1 MNRHALIDLIQD
13 GLFLDHLES
22 EAKKAGKRR
31 NLVNALS
38 LTISQSS
45 PRYIFGSD
53 LGPRYSLQTDEAR
66 EPKPKRRRL
75 IPPQQNRD
83 LDVENGITD
92 DIVRRRRGPKPKRK
106 SGGREARVN
115 GEVMSIST
123 NGAVQATES
132 AVEDAE
138 TPMDVDE
145 ELITDTTLDIGDSKE
160 TEAAKPIDLVPQT
173 MEMQKKDFPL
183 FIVKFSPSDPSRL
196 YLGGGVVVQGNKIG
210 EMLKLR
216 NEGVESI
223 NVDMAIKVAGVEAF
237 CWTTP
242 GEAVV
247 AIFEPTEDPH
257 QARMSSQLVRI
268 SHWGQ
273 ERTVI
278 SPVPFPVLS
287 LHYQKESGN
296 ILCLSGG
303 ESSTVHIFHLDEDSS
318 ERRLAEVTDSTFYDA
333 TWIGENRFIAC
344 GEHKIATF
352 RFTESGDMDQSAE
365 ITPYKESIPSSLIR
379 VRVDA
384 EGKNAAVLAENMCD
398 IFMVEINPDTAQL
411 SQSGFKSFNVIT
423 DFEFSPKDP
432 GRFAVACSDGIT
444 TVWHATNF
452 TTVSTP
458 RYEFY
463 MGAQSSAVALAFSP
477 DGSSIAAAGWGQL
490 MIWELAGEH
499 HQTEHEAKAIWQ
511 RPQGDE
517 KWNCEPTH
525 GDQRDWI
532 HRVSWDPQGKQIAFG
547 LWRQLAIIKI

>member
-1 MNRHALIDLIQD
+1 M
-13 GLFLDHLES
+13 
-22 EAKKAGKRR
+22 
-31 NLVNALS
+31 
-38 LTISQSS
+38 
-45 PRYIFGSD
+45 
-53 LGPRYSLQTDEAR
+53 
-66 EPKPKRRRL
+66 
-75 IPPQQNRD
+75 PPQQNRD

-92 DIVRRRRGPKPKRK
+92 DNTRPRRGPKPKRK
-106 SGGREARVN
+106 SGGREARIN

-123 NGAVQATES
+123 NGAVQAAES
-132 AVEDAE
+132 AVEDVE

-145 ELITDTTLDIGDSKE
+145 ELITDTTLDIGYCKE
-160 TEAAKPIDLVPQT
+160 TDAAKPLDLDPQT
-173 MEMQKKDFPL
+173 MEIQKKDFPL

-216 NEGVESI
+216 DEGVDSI
-223 NVDMAIKVAGVEAF
+223 NVDMATKVAEVEAF

-278 SPVPFPVLS
+278 SPVPCPVLS
-287 LHYQKESGN
+287 LHYQKETGN

-303 ESSTVHIFHLDEDSS
+303 ESSTVHIFHLDGDNS
-318 ERRLAEVTDSTFYDA
+318 ERRLAEVTNNTFYDT

-344 GEHKIATF
+344 GERKIATF
-352 RFTESGDMDQSAE
+352 TFTESGEMVQSAE
-365 ITPYKESIPSSLIR
+365 ITPYKEHVPSTLIR
-379 VRVDA
+379 VRVDV

-398 IFMVEINPDTAQL
+398 IFTVEINPDTAQL
-411 SQSGFKSFNVIT
+411 SQSGLKSFNVIT

-432 GRFAVACSDGIT
+432 GRFAVACSDGLI

-452 TTVSTP
+452 TTDSTP
-458 RYEFY
+458 RYQFY

-477 DGSSIAAAGWGQL
+477 DGNSIAAAGWGQL
-490 MIWELAGEH
+490 MIWELSGEH
-499 HQTEHEAKAIWQ
+499 HQGEHEAKAIWQ

-517 KWNCEPTH
+517 KWNCEPTD

-532 HRVSWDPQGKQIAFG
+532 HRLSWDPQGKQIAFG
-547 LWRQLAIIKI
+547 LWRQLAIIKL